1 MHNPEQAMGFL
12 MYILAEYRKSCLSG
26 IRARNLWASAMD
38 HWTSDVGFQAI
49 RYPRKY
55 KVEKKNKRTCNF
67 FPQHFFF
74 FHCRKSDFFHFFLAP
89 DYLEGFM
96 ISTLC
101 TLTTTSTTRV
111 HIWNCSFNELHKNS
125 QPWLKY
131 ILLSIYL
138 YLHLVNF

>member
-74 FHCRKSDFFHFFLAP
+74 FTVESQIFFTFSLLLIILKVSWFPLCAHWLQP
-89 DYLEGFM
+89 RQLEYTSG
-96 ISTLC
+96 IAHLTNYTRIHNHDSST
-101 TLTTTSTTRV
+101 
-111 HIWNCSFNELHKNS
+111 
-125 QPWLKY
+125 Y
-131 ILLSIYL
+131 Y
-138 YLHLVNF
+138 

>member
-55 KVEKKNKRTCNF
+55 KVEKKEQRTCNF
-67 FPQHFFF
+67 FPQHFFCSLLKVRF
-74 FHCRKSDFFHFFLAP
+74 FFSLFPCSWLSWRLHDLYS
-89 DYLEGFM
+89 
-96 ISTLC
+96 
-101 TLTTTSTTRV
+101 V
-111 HIWNCSFNELHKNS
+111 HIDYNL
-125 QPWLKY
+125 QLKY
-131 ILLSIYL
+131 TSGIA
-138 YLHLVNF
+138 HLTNYTRIHDHDSST